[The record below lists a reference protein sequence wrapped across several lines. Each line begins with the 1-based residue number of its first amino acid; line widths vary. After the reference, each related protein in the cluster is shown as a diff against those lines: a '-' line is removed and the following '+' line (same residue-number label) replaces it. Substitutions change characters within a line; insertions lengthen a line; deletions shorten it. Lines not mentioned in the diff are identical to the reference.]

1 MASEDKQGSARSLVV
16 LPRELGHQ
24 LPSLDDVGAKAH
36 HLARLLHLKA
46 RVPRFGVLLADA
58 FDAHLA
64 SDSLAG
70 PFASASECTD
80 DAALVAAAEAVAN
93 AARSAPLSTRIR
105 EALDEL
111 VDAFTESD
119 LLAIRPSVVGPAS
132 EVLTMGGMLETFL
145 FVRGKTAVREAVHL
159 IYASAFSPSAVAA
172 RIDAGLDPLR
182 TRCAIVVQRMVMAD
196 SSGAVA
202 SLDIDAAAG
211 RSPKT
216 IVEATLGLGGGS
228 SRPKA
233 HLASDIFRVD
243 RPLLAEE
250 KLSENAG
257 VESEVARKAQALV
270 LDEAQG
276 HGSVLLATDPAA
288 ADRPSLTPVQARV
301 VAEEALRLESATGR
315 PVALEFAFSGRLL
328 HVLQLHPLETPEG
341 RISSNT
347 ERIFDA
353 RVLPEDIAGTALPA
367 TQSLAR
373 RTLSVALKKA
383 LVALDGKKP
392 FPVEVGRALDRLV
405 ATVDRTLVGNVGALR
420 AALSVLP
427 FEGWE
432 SAAFGAAIGS
442 NDFDPNGLG
451 VAARRSWSTWTLLRV
466 GKRLRQ
472 HASALQ
478 EDATAALSHA
488 FEESERIRR
497 AGVEDHDPDRLA
509 DEVDE
514 LVTLSVDLRE
524 LQWRSRIL
532 WALARDALTEHS
544 DRLGLDVTGA
554 FLDDLC
560 TPRADANE
568 LGLLRKV
575 DRLCAAASAPVEE
588 ILRQDGSAESAVARL
603 EELPDAE
610 AFNAGFAKTL
620 DSDGIHLAER
630 SILEAATFAERPDL
644 LLELVRQQ
652 LGRGEAAAID
662 RKLGAA
668 EGRRKKAEYLA
679 SSQAQGRALFLFK
692 HDALLLRL
700 AATAT
705 DAAAI
710 NLISSRLSAR
720 VTGVLRQ
727 VLLALGSRLYEH
739 DLLDQPTD
747 GMWLTLDEAVGVVR
761 GSAADLQPRT
771 LVAARKRNHSLAR
784 GDVDER
790 VVLTGV
796 VAVAPREQTSAPM
809 ATADIANLEGRGVA
823 PGEIRGRVHLLHALD
838 GPRLSLDDEF
848 EPVVLVVPSLQL
860 PWLGA
865 LAHAD
870 AVIAERGA
878 ATDAAAMLLHA
889 LSIPCVVGVSHARR
903 ILEAGEE
910 VIVDGVTGHVTRAH
924 LDVDKAHQAAAT
936 APEDFARLAAPSSD
950 NLVLPRVALELD
962 KTAIDVDRTEPETAK
977 PTKAVDLATPFG
989 VAHTLAVDADQVESV
1004 QTASPDD
1011 AASEEDDA
1019 NGAPSSET
1027 GDANAPMPTNDSLQ
1041 SSSRPK

>member
-1 MASEDKQGSARSLVV
+1 MASEGKQGSARSLVV

-24 LPSLDDVGAKAH
+24 LPSAQDVGAKAH

-70 PFASASECTD
+70 PLATAKACTD

-93 AARSAPLSTRIR
+93 AARSAPLLTRTR
-105 EALDEL
+105 DALDEL
-111 VDAFTESD
+111 VDAFTETD
-119 LLAIRPSVVGPAS
+119 LLAIRPSVVGSAS
-132 EVLTMGGMLETFL
+132 EVLTMGGLLETFL
-145 FVRGKTAVREAVHL
+145 FVRGKAAVREAVHL
-159 IYASAFSPSAVAA
+159 VYASAFSPAAISA
-172 RIDAGLDPLR
+172 RIDAGLDPLQ

-202 SLDIDAAAG
+202 SLDIDAPAG
-211 RSPKT
+211 RSPQT

-250 KLSENAG
+250 KLAENAS
-257 VESEVARKAQALV
+257 VESEVAKKSQALV

-288 ADRPSLTPVQARV
+288 ADRPALTPVQARV

-341 RISSNT
+341 RIASNT
-347 ERIFDA
+347 ERIFDSRA
-353 RVLPEDIAGTALPA
+353 LPEDIAGVALVA
-367 TQSLAR
+367 TQSFAR

-383 LVALDGKKP
+383 LVALGGKKP
-392 FPVEVGRALDRLV
+392 FPIEVGRALDRLV

-420 AALSVLP
+420 VALNVLP
-427 FEGWE
+427 YDGWA
-432 SAAFGAAIGS
+432 SAAFGSAIGS
-442 NDFDPNGLG
+442 ADFDPNGLG
-451 VAARRSWSTWTLLRV
+451 LAARRSWTTWGLLRV

-472 HASALQ
+472 QAQTLND
-478 EDATAALSHA
+478 DATATLSRV

-497 AGVEDHDPDRLA
+497 SDVEDHDPDRLA

-514 LVTLSVDLRE
+514 LVALSVDLRE
-524 LQWRSRIL
+524 LQWRARIL
-532 WALARDALTEHS
+532 WALARDALEEHCH
-544 DRLGLDVTGA
+544 RIGLDVTGA
-554 FLDDLC
+554 FLADLC
-560 TPRADANE
+560 TPSADANE

-575 DRLCAAASAPVEE
+575 DRLCAAAPAPVEE
-588 ILRQDGSAESAVARL
+588 ILRDEPGAESALARL
-603 EELPDAE
+603 QELPDAE

-620 DSDGIHLAER
+620 DSDGVHLAER
-630 SILEAATFAERPDL
+630 NVLEAATFAERPDL

-652 LGRGEAAAID
+652 LGRGEASAID
-662 RKLGAA
+662 RKLSAA
-668 EGRRKKAEYLA
+668 EGRRKKAEYVTT
-679 SSQAQGRALFLFK
+679 SQAQGRALFLFK
-692 HDALLLRL
+692 HDALLMRL
-700 AATAT
+700 ASTAS

-710 NLISSRLSAR
+710 NLISSRLCGR
-720 VTGVLRQ
+720 VSGVLRQ

-747 GMWLTLDEAVGVVR
+747 SMWLTLDEAIGVVR
-761 GSAADLQPRT
+761 GSSADLQPRT

-784 GDVDER
+784 GEVGER

-796 VAVAPREQTSAPM
+796 VAVAPREQTAAPM
-809 ATADIANLEGRGVA
+809 ATADIANLEGRGVV
-823 PGEIRGRVHLLHALD
+823 PGEVRGRVHPLVSLD
-838 GPRLSLDDEF
+838 GPHPALDDEF

-889 LSIPCVVGVSHARR
+889 LSIPCVVGVPHARR

-910 VIVDGVTGHVTRAH
+910 VIVDGVTGRVTRAR
-924 LDVDKAHQAAAT
+924 LDVDKAKHAAAT

-950 NLVLPRVALELD
+950 NLVLPRVALD
-962 KTAIDVDRTEPETAK
+962 QDRTAIDLDRTDADPA
-977 PTKAVDLATPFG
+977 AAALATPFG
-989 VAHTLAVDADQVESV
+989 VAHTLAVEPEQVESV
-1004 QTASPDD
+1004 EHAQDDTTALADLSQAPANNAGEMHSP
-1011 AASEEDDA
+1011 EEDVA
-1019 NGAPSSET
+1019 EPST
-1027 GDANAPMPTNDSLQ
+1027 T
-1041 SSSRPK
+1041 RTT